1 MLTDWNFSPLRS
13 PHESGGHTTK
23 EIEHRFTDLE
33 AFTRASSE
41 DREELHEIVERH
53 GEKLTLHERILL
65 GLLMGLAT
73 LLQDKFP
80 VLVHGLKAMLSN

>member
-1 MLTDWNFSPLRS
+1 MSNWQQSPGPSRS
-13 PHESGGHTTK
+13 DNGHSTK

-33 AFTRASSE
+33 ASTEVSRE
-41 DREELHEIVERH
+41 DRQDLHEIVDRH
-53 GEKLTLHERILL
+53 SEKLTLHERVLL

-80 VLVHGLKAMLSN
+80 VLVHALKALIGS

>member
-1 MLTDWNFSPLRS
+1 MNNWNSSPPRS
-13 PHESGGHTTK
+13 DSGHSTK

-33 AFTRASSE
+33 AFTKSSSA
-41 DREELHEIVERH
+41 DRSELHEIVEKH
-53 GEKLTLHERILL
+53 GEKLTLHERVLL

-80 VLVHGLKAMLSN
+80 VLVHALKALIGS

>member
-1 MLTDWNFSPLRS
+1 MLTDWSFWPPRS
-13 PHESGGHTTK
+13 PHENGHSIK

-33 AFTRASSE
+33 ACSKVSLH
-41 DREELHEIVERH
+41 DREQLHEIVERH
-53 GEKLTLHERILL
+53 GEKLTLHERVLL

-80 VLVHGLKAMLSN
+80 VLIHFLRSAIGS

>member
-1 MLTDWNFSPLRS
+1 MNNLNPSPPRS
-13 PHESGGHTTK
+13 DNGHITK

-33 AFTRASSE
+33 AFTETSRQ
-41 DREELHEIVERH
+41 DREVLHEIVEKH
-53 GEKLTLHERILL
+53 ADKLTLHERVLL

-80 VLVHGLKAMLSN
+80 VLVHALKALIGS

>member
-1 MLTDWNFSPLRS
+1 MHNGWNKSQPHLRV
-13 PHESGGHTTK
+13 EGEHTTR

-33 AFTRASSE
+33 AFTETSRHDSE
-41 DREELHEIVERH
+41 NLHEIVEKH
-53 GEKLTLHERILL
+53 ADKLTLHERVLL

-80 VLVHGLKAMLSN
+80 VLVHMLRGLIGS